1 MEGHGLVSKL
11 TTWSLD
17 SRKARREP
25 GIMPLMPPPSMLSTV
40 ATLLLT
46 KPVAISVSTFKRDG
60 CSI

>member
-1 MEGHGLVSKL
+1 
-11 TTWSLD
+11 LD

-40 ATLLLT
+40 ATLLLS

-60 CSI
+60 RSIKKKQY

>member
-1 MEGHGLVSKL
+1 
-11 TTWSLD
+11 LD

-46 KPVAISVSTFKRDG
+46 KPAISVSNFNFQERWVLNLTKKQY
-60 CSI
+60 